1 MAESCVLNFSVRNK
15 KGEVVESKLF
25 NDLLHYSSNDREF
38 AKEYY
43 YVGSDEGFIS
53 MFRDRL
59 KFDENDE
66 VTFESLKDVTKLSI
80 DKDRL
85 IKTLIKDINGGIKEY
100 DEAVTSLQGF
110 NLTNPYR
117 DKYMATIIPT
127 EQGKVL
133 LTVVER
139 NSKEEKELIET
150 ISSRSLIDRIKYSVT
165 SVGGDITFI
174 DEDYSKYDTKHANK
188 AASGLYNVIQLS
200 KNLQGKKLDAIAAEE
215 AGHFA
220 VGALGKHPLV
230 TRLLNMITPDV
241 QESLLKEHN
250 SSIVIDDP
258 KREAAGVLVGKYIYE
273 EVDKHSPFANIA
285 ERIINTAKRMFY
297 KLKGDTVNVHRLNAE
312 RIAKKIANSFMSDS
326 FEGDINTALE
336 TKEIKYHTKDSDSV
350 KAFKRVLGKLNILTA
365 EMSSMNRKNFQ
376 EFRELEQKVAIGRL
390 YSNPSRHADDASLDG
405 IITAMESLHGYLT
418 NIPEI
423 LDGIDPKDSSKVA
436 ENAKDLRQIHY
447 IIGHLI
453 EIGEIAKDLYSN
465 LPAVKEPL
473 RDRLMKMQEHI
484 NTINNYTLPYVIEKE
499 RDMFLT
505 FLTDMYGEDYI
516 TRSAKMLYGSYTDEN
531 NQRHF
536 GLHKTEEETVETSAY
551 FKRLLNDLDVDSSW
565 QNRWLVSMA
574 NSNDVINQMV
584 YLTKATATRNADIQ
598 TMDIWDSVR
607 ELEAYGKELGIDTN
621 RILERYDNGSLT
633 GNYISELHWGKYED
647 AFKEFRKK
655 SEEEYFNLKPD
666 RKKDFSIQREK
677 EFDDWFYPKLKDWH
691 SSNSYFDTELNR
703 YVPKKSI
710 YGNIAYNNLTDNEKL
725 YLEKLLELKG
735 NIDDL
740 LLNGDESMPAH
751 THLYRMPQF
760 RGSNNNRI
768 QNLRASGM
776 SFTKATATALRSS
789 IINAFVS
796 NSNDRDYGSEATF
809 NSMSN
814 SIFTEEQLMEK
825 HKISRVPLY
834 GINKFEDPNEL
845 STDIYAGL
853 LQYGAMASTYNAVGS
868 VIDILEVGKE
878 VLKER
883 SVEGT
888 KEKLRARSRAYS
900 RYIDFMEMNFYNL
913 YNTRRNFG
921 KLVPEKIAQTM
932 NKISSYVLLGGN
944 LHGGIR
950 NAISGFFEISKEAI
964 AGEYFTIAELKN
976 AHKIYIQ
983 YLPRM
988 LKGSVNSVKDDKLSL
1003 FLKRFDVG
1011 NKLTES
1017 VMDYSTRKNAL
1028 VRLNPFG
1035 ENVLLPY
1042 KSGDH
1047 YMQAIPFL
1055 AHAQHIHFRYK
1066 GKIINLFDAY
1076 DEVYIDP
1083 TNKKAGKTLKL
1094 KEGAMYIDPKTG
1106 EERLFKDGSEAV
1118 NQDNSDD
1125 MYATAVMREICNRMH
1140 GIYNKMDKPALHKY
1154 WWGQLILA
1162 MKGYALG
1169 YLYRRFASE
1178 KFSVILK
1185 RDSGG
1190 SMNTFGKLLLYTFYN
1205 KREFMNCMR
1214 LLVLP
1219 IGKETENT
1227 MVGMGFSREQYR
1239 SLRRNWG
1246 DGLVIMLLLLLKS
1259 LTAEDDDEDD
1269 EEVFKGGSF
1278 GGGGASSS
1286 FKNIEVD
1293 DEGNKALGTIHYLT
1307 TGALN
1312 EQSAFNTPGGMFVEF
1327 NQLTNIGKPSAV
1339 NTLELFWD
1347 LGTLA
1352 VTQERYKQGEKE
1364 GELKFWHK
1372 LSSYIPWYRSYKV
1385 FNDPYKATESYEYGR
1400 RAK

>member
-53 MFRDRL
+53 LYRNKL
-59 KFDENDE
+59 KFDENGE
-66 VTFESLKDVTKLSI
+66 VTFESLKKVTKLSI
-80 DKDRL
+80 DKHNL
-85 IKTLIKDINGGIKEY
+85 LKTLIKDIDGGVKEY
-100 DEAVTSLQGF
+100 DEAITSLQGF
-110 NLTNPYR
+110 NLTSPYR
-117 DKYMATIIPT
+117 DKYMATIVPM
-127 EQGKVL
+127 EGGRVL

-139 NSKEEKELIET
+139 SSNEERELLRNIAN
-150 ISSRSLIDRIKYSVT
+150 RSLMDRIKFSVT

-174 DEDYSKYDTKHANK
+174 DSDYSKYDTKNVEK
-188 AASGLYNVIQLS
+188 AASGLYNVISLS
-200 KNLQGKKLDAIAAEE
+200 KNLKGKKLDAVASEE

-230 TRLLNMITPDV
+230 RRLMDMITPEV
-241 QESLLKEHN
+241 QESLLKDHN

-273 EVDKHSPFANIA
+273 EVDKHSPFGNII
-285 ERIINTAKRMFY
+285 ERVVNAARRMFY
-297 KLKGDTVNVHRLNAE
+297 KLSGDTVNEHRLNAE
-312 RIAKKIANSFMSDS
+312 KVARQIASSFMSDS
-326 FEGDINTALE
+326 FEGDISTALE
-336 TKEIKYHTKDSDSV
+336 TKEIKYHTKDSEAV

-365 EMSSMNRKNFQ
+365 EMTSMNKKNFQ
-376 EFRELEQKVAIGRL
+376 EFREVEQKVAIGRL
-390 YSNPSRHADDASLDG
+390 YDKSSYFADKQALEG
-405 IITAMESLHGYLT
+405 IIVAMESLHGYLT

-423 LDGIDPKDSSKVA
+423 LDSIDPKDSFKVA
-436 ENAKDLRQIHY
+436 VNAKELRQIHY

-453 EIGEIAKDLYSN
+453 EIGEIAKDLHSN
-465 LPAVKEPL
+465 MSTTIEPL
-473 RDRLMKMQEHI
+473 RDRLKKMQEHI
-484 NTINNYTLPYVIEKE
+484 NTINNFTLPAVIEKE

-531 NQRHF
+531 NQKHF
-536 GLHKTEEETVETSAY
+536 GLHKTEEETIETSVY

-574 NSNDVINQMV
+574 NSSDVINQMV

-598 TMDIWDSVR
+598 TMGIWDSVR
-607 ELEAYGKELGIDTN
+607 ELEAYGKELNVDTN
-621 RILERYDNGSLT
+621 RILERYDDGSLT

-647 AFKEFRKK
+647 AFKEFIKK
-655 SEEEYFNLKPD
+655 SEEEFLRVFPD
-666 RKKDFSIQREK
+666 AESEFSIQREK

-691 SSNSYFDTELNR
+691 SINSYFDTTLNR

-710 YGNIAYNNLTDNEKL
+710 YGNTEYDRLTDNEKL
-725 YLEKLLELKG
+725 YLKRLLELKG
-735 NIDDL
+735 DIDNL
-740 LLNGDESMPAH
+740 LTNGDETMPAH

-776 SFTKATATALRSS
+776 SFTKATAAALRSS
-789 IINAFVS
+789 IINAFVT
-796 NSNDRDYGSEATF
+796 NSNDRDYGSEATT
-809 NSMSN
+809 NSMSS

-853 LQYGAMASTYNAVGS
+853 LQYGAMASTYNAVGR

-921 KLVPEKIAQTM
+921 KLVPEKIAQTV

-964 AGEYFTIAELKN
+964 AGEYFTISELKN

-988 LKGSVNSVKDDKLSL
+988 IKGSVNSVKDDKLSL

-1017 VMDYSTRKNAL
+1017 VMDYSTRKNVL
-1028 VRLNPFG
+1028 TRLNPFG

-1055 AHAQHIHFRYK
+1055 AHAQHIHFKYK
-1066 GKIINLFDAY
+1066 GKIINLFEAY
-1076 DEVYIDP
+1076 DDVYIDP

-1094 KEGAMYIDPKTG
+1094 KKGAMYIDPKTG

-1140 GIYNKMDKPALHKY
+1140 GIYNKMDKPSLHKY

-1205 KREFMNCMR
+1205 KNEFMNCMR

-1219 IGKETENT
+1219 IGKESENT

-1259 LTAEDDDEDD
+1259 LTSEDDEDDDEIY
-1269 EEVFKGGSF
+1269 GGKF
-1278 GGGGASSS
+1278 GGGGDSSK
-1286 FKNIEVD
+1286 FKDLNLD

-1327 NQLTNIGKPSAV
+1327 NQLTNIGKPSAI

-1352 VTQERYKQGEKE
+1352 VTQEKYKQGEKE

-1372 LSSYIPWYRSYKV
+1372 LSSYIPWFRSYKV
-1385 FNDPYKATESYEYGR
+1385 FSDPYKATESYEYGR
-1400 RAK
+1400 RTK